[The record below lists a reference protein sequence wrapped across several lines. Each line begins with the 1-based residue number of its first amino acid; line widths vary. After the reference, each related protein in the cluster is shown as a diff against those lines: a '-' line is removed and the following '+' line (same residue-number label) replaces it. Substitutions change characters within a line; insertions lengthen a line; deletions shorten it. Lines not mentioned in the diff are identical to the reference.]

1 MLPKIRTREVFW
13 TFPGF
18 RRLAIAIDIDEVVI
32 QPEAVAGD
40 CRQQQRQG
48 RGRESRHWSDRMNS
62 HGRRFGLRGESSRGA
77 AVVLLAVMVSLVCV
91 EGGSAAGL
99 AAGRGSA
106 FAETRGDVDHLYRI
120 KGKVRF
126 LLFWAGAD
134 DVGSARIVRRE
145 GDRDRGYSLLIGSEP
160 RRAPRGVNE
169 WGYVRES
176 VAGDRT
182 TIFGTRTVTDG
193 DSPNEA
199 DARRTRAGGLA
210 AFGVLCSSVSPVG
223 ATSRTTIVYA
233 PGDVTYRDVASGLTV
248 LERDVHWKALYTPRP
263 AGVAPGF
270 LTALDQMMRSSAAAA
285 RENRAIPSAPRMA
298 YVYKDAV
305 YDLLAR
311 RVERL
316 PQLRLHSGTFRNL
329 IRTDFSIRNRVTG
342 WTTEFRITY
351 GTEGSL
357 AGVPVHAQYQPNW
370 WFRVELELD
379 EGGDAPEDPAG
390 DVSIRQRIDTLCRSS
405 ME

>member
-1 MLPKIRTREVFW
+1 MDAAFAQ
-13 TFPGF
+13 
-18 RRLAIAIDIDEVVI
+18 RRS
-32 QPEAVAGD
+32 G
-40 CRQQQRQG
+40 
-48 RGRESRHWSDRMNS
+48 
-62 HGRRFGLRGESSRGA
+62 SSRGA
-77 AVVLLAVMVSLVCV
+77 TVVLLAALVSVVSV
-91 EGGSAAGL
+91 EGGAAPGL

-106 FAETRGDVDHLYRI
+106 FAETRGRIDRLYRI

-134 DVGSARIVRRE
+134 DVGSARIVGRG
-145 GDRDRGYSLLIGSEP
+145 GDREQGYSLLIGSEP

-169 WGYVRES
+169 WGYIRES
-176 VAGDRT
+176 MGGGLT
-182 TIFGTRTVTDG
+182 TIFGIRTVTDG

-199 DARRTRAGGLA
+199 DARRTRADGLA
-210 AFGVLCSSVSPVG
+210 EFGVLCSTVSAVET
-223 ATSRTTIVYA
+223 TSRTTTVHVPRDA
-233 PGDVTYRDVASGLTV
+233 TYRDMANVLTV
-248 LERDVHWKALYTPRP
+248 LERNVQWKRLYTPRP
-263 AGVAPGF
+263 VGVAPGF
-270 LTALDQMMRSSAAAA
+270 LTALDQMMQSSAAAA
-285 RENRAIPSAPRMA
+285 RENKAAILPAPQMA

-311 RVERL
+311 RIERV
-316 PQLRLHSGTFRNL
+316 PQLRTHSGTFRNL

-351 GTEGSL
+351 GTAGSL

-390 DVSIRQRIDTLCRSS
+390 DVSIRRRIDTLCRSS